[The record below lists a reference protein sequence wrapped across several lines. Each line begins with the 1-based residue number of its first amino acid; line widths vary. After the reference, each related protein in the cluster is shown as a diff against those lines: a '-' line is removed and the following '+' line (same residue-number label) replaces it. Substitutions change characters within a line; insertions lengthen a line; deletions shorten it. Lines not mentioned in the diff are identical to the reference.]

1 VARAAAGEQGRGF
14 AVVAGEVRDVAT
26 QSAASAGDVAGV
38 VARTAAAIAEVRER
52 LRAGSGRLGGVG
64 AVADAGRE
72 SLGLVVSGLER
83 TVQFVERITGDV
95 ERQAAALGGIREAM
109 GRVRGIT
116 EAAAE
121 RAEHA
126 ATASEQQRA
135 AMDQLAETG
144 RRTAGTAVDLDAL
157 AGRFRVAAAVE

>member
-1 VARAAAGEQGRGF
+1 VG
-14 AVVAGEVRDVAT
+14 DVAT
-26 QSAASAGDVAGV
+26 
-38 VARTAAAIAEVRER
+38 
-52 LRAGSGRLGGVG
+52 
-64 AVADAGRE
+64 AGRE
-72 SLGLVVSGLER
+72 SLGVVVSGLER
-83 TVQFVERITGDV
+83 TVQFIERITGDV

-126 ATASEQQRA
+126 AAASEQQRA

-157 AGRFRVAAAVE
+157 AGRFRVAAAAD